1 MLNMAF
7 TGGLMIVHLV
17 SGYWVAVV
25 IAGEAPSWPQAARVL
40 LYSLVNLIL
49 AYEFVYKPAR
59 DGTPGYAI
67 RHVVGVSLVPF
78 CLGIACVIVIFVL

>member
-1 MLNMAF
+1 
-7 TGGLMIVHLV
+7 MIVHLV

-49 AYEFVYKPAR
+49 AYEFVYKPAKDCNPSR
-59 DGTPGYAI
+59 AI
-67 RHVVGVSLVPF
+67 RHVVGVSLIPF
-78 CLGIACVIVIFVL
+78 CLGIACVIILFLV